1 MVDDIQLELQQKI
14 QALERKNKLLE
25 EGLHQAERLRQMF
38 DRTAQELKATKSLLM
53 RESESLK
60 EDIVERKQVEARLAV
75 SESRLRAI
83 IENEPECIKIVDAE
97 GRLLQMNLAGLK
109 MLEADS
115 EEQVVGCSVLEVIA
129 PEYRNAYAELHK
141 RVLAGNAMQMDYEV
155 IGLKGGR
162 RWLNTHA
169 VPMREANGNVV
180 QLAITRDIS
189 ERKQADHQLRIAV
202 TVFESQQGMM
212 VTDADNNMLRVNR
225 ALTDMSGY
233 SAEEVIGKNPRL
245 FHSGRQHQDFY
256 DALWENIVNT
266 GTWEGEIWN
275 RRKNG
280 EIYPG
285 YLTIAAVKDTNGI
298 VTHYVGTHT
307 DITLRKAAAEEI
319 ERLAFYDPL
328 TQLPNRR
335 LLQDRLKP
343 ALAAS
348 QRSGKKGALLFI
360 DLDNFKT
367 LNDTLGHDMGDLLL
381 QQVAERLNSCVREG
395 DTVARLGGDE
405 FVVMLLDLSEQPLKA
420 TKQAEITGNKIRT
433 ILNQPYKLATHDYIS
448 TPSIGATLFSGHEQT
463 VDELLKNA
471 DIAMYQAKT
480 SGRNALC
487 FFNP

>member
-1 MVDDIQLELQQKI
+1 MVADSQLELQRKI
-14 QALERKNKLLE
+14 KALERKNKLLE

-38 DRTAQELKATKSLLM
+38 DRMAQELKATQLM
-53 RESESLK
+53 LIQQSEALK
-60 EDIVERKQVEARLAV
+60 EDITERKQVEIRLAD

-83 IENEPECIKIVDAE
+83 IENEPECIEIVDAE
-97 GRLLQMNLAGLK
+97 GRLVQTNPAGLK

-115 EEQVVGCSVLEVIA
+115 QEQVVGCSILEVIA
-129 PEYRNAYAELHK
+129 PEYRNAFTELHK
-141 RVLAGNAMQMDYEV
+141 RVLVGDAIQMEYEV

-169 VPMREANGNVV
+169 VPMKEANGNVV
-180 QLAITRDIS
+180 HLAITRDIS
-189 ERKQADHQLRIAV
+189 ERKQADHQLRIAA

-212 VTDADNNMLRVNR
+212 VTDANNNILRVNR
-225 ALTDMSGY
+225 AFIGMTGY

-245 FHSGRQHQDFY
+245 FHSGRQNQDFY
-256 DALWENIVNT
+256 AALWENIVNT

-280 EIYPG
+280 EIYPD
-285 YLTIAAVKDTNGI
+285 YLTIAAVKGSNGI

-328 TQLPNRR
+328 TRLPNRR

-348 QRSGKKGALLFI
+348 QRSGRKGALLFI
-360 DLDNFKT
+360 DLDNFKI

-381 QQVAERLNSCVREG
+381 QQVAERLSSCVREG

-420 TKQAEITGNKIRT
+420 TKQAEIAGNKIRT
-433 ILNQPYKLATHDYIS
+433 ILNQPYKLATHDYSS
-448 TPSIGATLFSGHEQT
+448 TPSIGATLFSGHERT
-463 VDELLKNA
+463 IGELLKNA
-471 DIAMYQAKT
+471 DMAMYQAKT
-480 SGRNALC
+480 SGRNALR
-487 FFNP
+487 FFVP